1 VSVMRRETPSGLIR
15 MRDDVGG
22 VGRRTRPV
30 GLVNVAPPVAAQAS
44 WTRPASTALLL
55 LLAIVVGYQLLS
67 GVVNWSHVKLDDLR
81 YGYPR
86 SYQTDGFVGFGE
98 SNGQP
103 THFVALNF
111 HKQIEVYIVP
121 GDDPSH
127 VAVIKGPSLFG
138 AADDYAPVTLRLVDV
153 NQDGYPDLVVSVD
166 NQQAVFI
173 DEPKL
178 GTFRALAPNERQ
190 QAQSVLGGS
199 L

>member
-1 VSVMRRETPSGLIR
+1 MSVMRRETPSGLIR

-22 VGRRTRPV
+22 VGRRPHPA
-30 GLVNVAPPVAAQAS
+30 GLVNVEAPTARATS
-44 WTRPASTALLL
+44 WTHMASTGVLI

-67 GVVNWSHVKLDDLR
+67 GVVNWTHVKIDDVR

-127 VAVIKGPSLFG
+127 VTVLKGPSLFG
-138 AADDYAPVTLRLVDV
+138 AADDYAPVTMKLVDV

-173 DEPKL
+173 DEPKR
-178 GTFRALAPNERQ
+178 GTFRALAPSERP
-190 QAQSVLGGS
+190 QAQAVLGGS